1 MVVVVMVIRMMI
13 RRSWLCLS
21 RFSLGKREGGS
32 RLVSHHLDCLAT
44 VKDLNASIDGD
55 WAISIRKMNNNEKK
69 TISRNSQKIK
79 GEPKC
84 LPSHGLRHCLAT
96 VKDLIVSRSGDLQML
111 VDERRIQS

>member
-55 WAISIRKMNNNEKK
+55 WAISIRKMNNEKK
-69 TISRNSQKIK
+69 AISRNSQKIK